1 MQFKNLEGPKT
12 NLLLKAEEKEEP
24 TKGASREVRVL
35 RGRKLGLESMV
46 PSLQNAFFLPISL
59 TREL

>member
-1 MQFKNLEGPKT
+1 MNRQKT